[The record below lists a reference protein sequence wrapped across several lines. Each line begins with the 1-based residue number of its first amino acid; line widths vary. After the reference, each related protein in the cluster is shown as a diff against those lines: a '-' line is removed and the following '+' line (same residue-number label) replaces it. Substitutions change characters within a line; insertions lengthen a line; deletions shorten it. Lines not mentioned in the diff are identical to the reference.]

1 MTRDTSDQHMR
12 AAECLDELIVLGEL
26 VQTVADQSRD
36 DPEKLPS
43 RWVEAIGRLTMRL
56 ASEATERLGD
66 I

>member
-1 MTRDTSDQHMR
+1 MTQDQYNR
-12 AAECLDELIVLGEL
+12 PQECLDELVVLGEL

-36 DPEKLPS
+36 APEKLPS

-56 ASEATERLGD
+56 ASEATEWLGD